1 MVVVASANFHT
12 ALPRSGNPQCLTSAS
27 RLSATYC
34 QLARACTTKRR
45 RYSLSPAQLS
55 HEALAEA
62 HHLIVRLALGV
73 KVTATLRTDRKAAT
87 TVGVGYS
94 KHTGRLQHQT

>member
-1 MVVVASANFHT
+1 M
-12 ALPRSGNPQCLTSAS
+12 
-27 RLSATYC
+27 
-34 QLARACTTKRR
+34 
-45 RYSLSPAQLS
+45 YSLSPAQLS

-94 KHTGRLQHQT
+94 KHTGHTKHEPPTFSQAAQAGQQHA